1 MSDNTKPVITVDEM
15 KTRAAACMTAIEAIQ
30 TRLQDG
36 VSAGPAAAQAARLV
50 AFAFAKQAYT
60 MLENV
65 NGSVQYLSAP
75 PRTPS
80 PEGEEKAPIDKVM
93 DVAEQIGEKPEQEL
107 VSALVEVAQEVL
119 ESLMEQF
126 GVEKEAIPTFLY
138 ETNAYILPVIEDM
151 VASATAKL
159 DEADRLTAAATP
171 AA

>member
-1 MSDNTKPVITVDEM
+1 
-15 KTRAAACMTAIEAIQ
+15 
-30 TRLQDG
+30 
-36 VSAGPAAAQAARLV
+36 
-50 AFAFAKQAYT
+50 